1 VKEWVVMMVV
11 APKKRPFE
19 QQDERWM
26 FGSWCAKDK
35 KKKKDKE
42 G

>member
-11 APKKRPFE
+11 APNKRPLE
-19 QQDERWM
+19 RQDERWM
-26 FGSWCAKDK
+26 FGSWCGKDK
-35 KKKKDKE
+35 KKIKIKE